1 MYIYIKY
8 RRIVQLERLQIRARK
23 RYQNLPNDEKEKYVR
38 VRYKNLPKHEKQN
51 LAECRIDY

>member
-1 MYIYIKY
+1 M
-8 RRIVQLERLQIRARK
+8 VQLERLQIRARK